1 MSKKKCVKSLSRD
14 FFNEIGAL
22 KIEGRFKKSS
32 VELVDHDGWLICD
45 GRELDREEYAE
56 LFATIGTSYGAGD
69 RKTTFNLPD
78 FSDKMAGK
86 YRIIKDGFIVAGA
99 PQVAGCV
106 KGNDFVSACE
116 GIETVQPYPLY
127 SQKKLDDEVELKVF
141 IFAKKIYE

>member
-1 MSKKKCVKSLSRD
+1 MRRIMSKKCVS
-14 FFNEIGAL
+14 EIGKL
-22 KIEGRFKKSS
+22 EIEGRFKKSS
-32 VELVDHDGWLICD
+32 EELADHDGWLICD

-69 RKTTFNLPD
+69 GKTTFNLPD

-86 YRIIKDGFIVAGA
+86 YRIIENGFIVAGA
-99 PQVAGCV
+99 PKVAGYV
-106 KGNDFVSACE
+106 KGGKFVPACK
-116 GIETVQPYPLY
+116 GIGTVLPNPLY